1 MGSRLACACFHLQV
15 ALLRDYDRQLKKRN
29 KIKAMRR
36 SLACEKSLLLLA
48 RGKQAPGVGSPP
60 ARACAHIPGCVPMV
74 SKGIPMVSRGPR
86 NVGCSLL
93 ARCAVRRVAQL
104 AELQRQFVQAL
115 SALPQ
120 PVCKDS
126 GRAVAWRHEYERQV
140 NPWRF
145 ACMFFF
151 DKIPRSL
158 QPARERS
165 GRARASSAETWEVTC
180 LRGVATY
187 TSHVA
192 VEVCEQQVR
201 YG

>member
-1 MGSRLACACFHLQV
+1 MREVFAFAST
-15 ALLRDYDRQLKKRN
+15 RQASTGGPVHQIVLVPRQ
-29 KIKAMRR
+29 AAWAPPPPGLGPRR
-36 SLACEKSLLLLA
+36 P
-48 RGKQAPGVGSPP
+48 RRP
-60 ARACAHIPGCVPMV
+60 R
-74 SKGIPMVSRGPR
+74 R
-86 NVGCSLL
+86 NVGGNLL
-93 ARCAVRRVAQL
+93 ARCAARRVAQL

-145 ACMFFF
+145 ACMFCFE
-151 DKIPRSL
+151 KIPRSL